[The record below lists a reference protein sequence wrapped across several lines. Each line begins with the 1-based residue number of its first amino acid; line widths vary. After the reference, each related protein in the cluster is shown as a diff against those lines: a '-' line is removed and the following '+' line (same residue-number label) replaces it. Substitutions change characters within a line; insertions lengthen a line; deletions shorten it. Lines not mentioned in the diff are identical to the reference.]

1 MTTPQYPCQ
10 SLWGSREGGTD
21 ATTTSRP
28 TRPPFAVSAPAAVS
42 APTEAF
48 APGYA
53 APATDDESPHVV
65 WKFGGTSVADPGKL
79 RAVATRLI
87 AARRAGHRVVAVLS
101 AMGDSTDR
109 LHRLA
114 YELSSHPQLREL
126 DALLST
132 GEAVS
137 CALASMA
144 VHELGGR
151 AVSLTGPQ
159 AGIRTDDRHGNARLK
174 EIRPRK
180 ITEALDSG
188 AIVLITGFQGVSS
201 TGDVTT
207 LGRGGSDASAVA
219 IAAALGLSQ
228 CEVFTDVAGVYTADP
243 RVVPNA
249 RRLAVLTH
257 DEMLQLAEA
266 GATVLQARAVEL
278 AQAHGI
284 DIHVRSSFTTEPG
297 TWIRKEGTMFEDT
310 EVAGIAHRHDER
322 LYSVHDVS
330 PATVSS
336 ALARRGAAVG
346 AMVHLGGE
354 VRFTAPGVE
363 RAEITSALDSIGARV
378 GVHDD
383 LGSVSVISTGIGRQ
397 PDVTAR
403 ALAALEHAG
412 ISLKLITSTPNRVSC
427 HISSAMVDRAVRLLH
442 DVFGLELATDSV
454 GAGAPLPRD
463 AA

>member
-1 MTTPQYPCQ
+1 MPTA
-10 SLWGSREGGTD
+10 TD
-21 ATTTSRP
+21 G
-28 TRPPFAVSAPAAVS
+28 SAPGCS
-42 APTEAF
+42 APSA
-48 APGYA
+48 
-53 APATDDESPHVV
+53 DDESPLLV
-65 WKFGGTSVADPGKL
+65 WKFGGTSVADPGRL
-79 RAVATRLI
+79 RAVADRLV
-87 AARRAGHRVVAVLS
+87 AARRTGHRVVAVLS

-109 LHRLA
+109 LHGLA
-114 YELSSHPQLREL
+114 YALSSHPQLREL

-132 GEAVS
+132 GESVS

-159 AGIRTDDRHGNARLK
+159 AGILTDGQHGNARLR
-174 EIRPRK
+174 EIRPRR
-180 ITEALDSG
+180 ITEALDAG
-188 AIVLITGFQGVSS
+188 AIVLITGFQGMSGN
-201 TGDVTT
+201 GDVTT

-228 CEVFTDVAGVYTADP
+228 CEVFTDVPGVFTADP

-249 RRLAVLTH
+249 RRLTVLTH

-284 DIHVRSSFTTEPG
+284 DIHVRSSFTAESG

-310 EVAGIAHRHDER
+310 DVAGIAHRRDER
-322 LYSVHDVS
+322 LYSVRDVS

-346 AMVHLGGE
+346 AMVHLGDE

-363 RAEITSALDSIGARV
+363 RTEITSALDSIGARA
-378 GVHDD
+378 GVDDD
-383 LGSVSVISTGIGRQ
+383 LGTVSVISTGISRQ
-397 PDVTAR
+397 PEVTAR
-403 ALAALEHAG
+403 ALAALERAG
-412 ISLKLITSTPNRVSC
+412 IYPSLVTSTPNRVSC
-427 HISSAMVDRAVRLLH
+427 HISSATVDRAVRLLH
-442 DVFGLELATDSV
+442 DVFGLESATGPEDGDLRGV
-454 GAGAPLPRD
+454 PVPRD